1 MLWIV
6 DCVDDPQIWQAT
18 NYSWILCFDTWNFD
32 LVKIIFISHN
42 TDSLLIFKLIFL
54 SSAFCSYRDWRRTA
68 LVDLSLITNSY
79 FMCPNFPNQCEIG
92 GFIRNLGGL
101 LQSGDGQNRSG
112 GQSVFLIHCFPGCS
126 LPDTEAACSNLR
138 DMFLMFHWSQTQHL
152 PSSLFITHPH
162 TSGITLPPV
171 SQASASHYEIKALKE
186 GCWYFL
192 FP

>member
-54 SSAFCSYRDWRRTA
+54 SSAFCSYRDWRWTA
-68 LVDLSLITNSY
+68 LVDYKLLVHVSQFSKPVWNRR
-79 FMCPNFPNQCEIG
+79 FHQE
-92 GFIRNLGGL
+92 LGGL
-101 LQSGDGQNRSG
+101 LQRGDGQNRSG
-112 GQSVFLIHCFPGCS
+112 GQSVFLIHCFPVCS
-126 LPDTEAACSNLR
+126 LPDTEAACSHLR

-152 PSSLFITHPH
+152 PSSMFITHPH
-162 TSGITLPPV
+162 TSGITLPLV

>member
-6 DCVDDPQIWQAT
+6 DCVGDPQIWQAT
-18 NYSWILCFDTWNFD
+18 NYSWTLCFDTWNFD
-32 LVKIIFISHN
+32 LVKNNLHQSQHWQ
-42 TDSLLIFKLIFL
+42 IFKLIFFVVSFL
-54 SSAFCSYRDWRRTA
+54 FIPRLKMDSISWSQSDYKLLFHVSQFHKPMWNRR
-68 LVDLSLITNSY
+68 
-79 FMCPNFPNQCEIG
+79 FHQE
-92 GFIRNLGGL
+92 LGGL
-101 LQSGDGQNRSG
+101 LQSGDGQNQSG
-112 GQSVFLIHCFPGCS
+112 GQSVFLIHCFPVCS
-126 LPDTEAACSNLR
+126 LPDTEAACSHLR

-171 SQASASHYEIKALKE
+171 SQASASHYEIKALKK